1 MQYNHSVQN
10 IRKAIILAGGQKT
23 NLTPLNNYFPVCM
36 LPILNRPLL
45 DFTVDFLKKNS
56 IEEIYISISKD
67 DEIHPEFKGYNS
79 PEVKIHLHVEDKP
92 RGTAGAIKDLEEFIG
107 AEPFIVINS
116 NTLIRDINFSNAI
129 EFFNKTNSALIVG
142 IRKKHK
148 SKRTSEKVKVSRS
161 STVSSIHLLHSSMD
175 RRSPWTSNGIY
186 IFDPMVFDHI
196 SSSGY
201 VDIKEQL
208 IPALQRESL
217 IISAFEIE
225 GNYHCIDNVNDYM
238 NVQRNILLENSST
251 SLHTE
256 GKEEVA
262 DKVWVGKDVK
272 ISPRAYLL
280 GPLVIGDRCRIEDS
294 AQLIGPAVI
303 GSKCQISRNSLVR
316 ESILCDDIVLEKDSK
331 VEYSIILKGTDIPT
345 RLNIRNMIAIDGM
358 SIGDA
363 NLIPSDLNI
372 KGIADLSGLASISGT
387 THRIYKTAKR
397 VLDLVLS
404 VFGLVVFSP
413 LFLLIAAAV
422 KFDSRGPLF
431 YIQKRCGTGGKLF
444 GMIKFRTMVADAE
457 KLHTDLLSQQDT
469 DGPMFK
475 MMFDPRITRTGNF
488 LRKTSLDEIPQLIN
502 VLRGDMS
509 LVGPRPLIME
519 EMKFSPSWRDTRLKV
534 KPGITG
540 LWQIQG
546 RSEASFHDWVR
557 YDINYVRNQSML
569 LDLKILFKTIKVVLK
584 KSGAY

>member
-1 MQYNHSVQN
+1 MQYNHSGQS

-23 NLTPLNNYFPVCM
+23 NLNPLDNYFPVCM

-45 DFTVDFLKKNS
+45 DFTVNFLKKNS

-67 DEIHPEFKGYNS
+67 DEIHPGFRSYDS
-79 PEVKIHLHVEDKP
+79 PEIKIHLHVEDKP
-92 RGTAGAIKDLEEFIG
+92 RGTAGAIKDLEKFIG
-107 AEPFIVINS
+107 SEPFIVINAS
-116 NTLIRDINFSNAI
+116 TLIRDINFSKAI
-129 EFFNKTNSALIVG
+129 AFFNKTNPALLVG

-148 SKRTSEKVKVSRS
+148 SKTTNDKVKVSRT

-186 IFDPMVFDHI
+186 IFDPLVFKHI
-196 SSSGY
+196 SSSGF

-208 IPALQRESL
+208 IPALQQESL

-225 GNYHCIDNVNDYM
+225 GCYHCIDSVNDYM
-238 NVQRNILLENSST
+238 NIQRNILLENNNA

-256 GKEEVA
+256 GKEEIA
-262 DKVWVGKDVK
+262 DRVWIGKDVK

-280 GPLVIGDRCRIEDS
+280 GPLVIGEGSRIEDS

-303 GSKCQISRNSLVR
+303 GRRCKISRNSLVR
-316 ESILCDDIVLEKDSK
+316 ESILCDDILLEKESK
-331 VEYSIILKGTDIPT
+331 IEYSIILKGTDIPT

-358 SIGDA
+358 TTGDV
-363 NLIPSDLNI
+363 NLIPSDFDI

-387 THRIYKTAKR
+387 THRIYKIAKR
-397 VLDLVLS
+397 ILDLVLS
-404 VFGLVVFSP
+404 VFGLVVLSP

-422 KFDSRGPLF
+422 KLDSRGPVF
-431 YIQKRCGTGGKLF
+431 YIQKRCGAGGKLF
-444 GMIKFRTMVADAE
+444 GMIKFRTMGANAE
-457 KLHTDLLSQQDT
+457 KLHTELFSRKDT

-475 MMFDPRITRTGNF
+475 MMSDPRITRTGRF
-488 LRKTSLDEIPQLIN
+488 LRKTSLDEIPQLVN
-502 VLRGDMS
+502 VLRGEMS

-540 LWQIQG
+540 LWQVQG

-557 YDINYVRNQSML
+557 YDINYVKNQSMW
-569 LDLKILFKTIKVVLK
+569 LDLKILFKTIKVVFK
-584 KSGAY
+584 KVGAY